1 MIQPFQYLEALIAAS
16 KSVSVANAAYDAA
29 CRGLHLAIAN
39 NHDEYDVA
47 AMLGD
52 PYPDAVYEA
61 MEALEQASTSTARAN
76 FEHAHASAAA
86 TSYIEAGVRQ

>member
-39 NHDEYDVA
+39 NRNEYDVA

-52 PYPDAVYEA
+52 PYPDAVYDA
-61 MEALEQASTSTARAN
+61 MEALQQASASTAKAN
-76 FEHAHASAAA
+76 FEHAHALAAA
-86 TSYIEAGVRQ
+86 TSHIEAGARR